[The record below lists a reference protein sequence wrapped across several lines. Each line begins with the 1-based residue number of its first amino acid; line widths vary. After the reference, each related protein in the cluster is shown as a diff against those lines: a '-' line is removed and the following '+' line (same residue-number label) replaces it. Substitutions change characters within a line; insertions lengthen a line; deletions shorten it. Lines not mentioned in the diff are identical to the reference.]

1 MPKSS
6 KSKLK
11 YQKAYNARPSE
22 KKKRAARNKARR
34 KAIRDGK
41 VRKGDNKDIDHKNP
55 LRNGGST
62 SLSNTRVRS
71 RSANRSDNGGR
82 GGRKKKRK

>member
-11 YQKAYNARPSE
+11 YQKEYNARPSE